1 MNNLD
6 IAIQMELD
14 GQKYYLEQADNYEN
28 SELSTVFRIL
38 ADAEQEHAALLIRRK
53 NEESVT
59 LVNKNNLP
67 EIKTIFRG
75 LPHFQIGEERS
86 AKQRD
91 AYRFAEVLEEK
102 SIELYRRMKA
112 EASTEK
118 DKELFEFLIK
128 QEQEHLILF
137 ENLGILLLRPEE
149 WVESAEFGIR
159 EEY

>member
-6 IAIQMELD
+6 FAIQMELD
-14 GQKYYLEQADNYEN
+14 GQKYYLEQADIYQG

-38 ADAEQEHAALLIRRK
+38 ADAEQEHAALLIKRK
-53 NEESVT
+53 NQEPVKLEE
-59 LVNKNNLP
+59 KNSLP
-67 EIKTIFRG
+67 EIKSIFRG
-75 LPHFQIGEERS
+75 LPHFKAGDDRA

-91 AYRFAEVLEEK
+91 AYRFAEEQEEK
-102 SIELYRRMKA
+102 SIELYQRMLA
-112 EASTEK
+112 EALEEK
-118 DKELFEFLIK
+118 DKELFGFLVK

-137 ENLGILLLRPEE
+137 ENLVILLLRPEE